1 MEFLKLV
8 LDDPPSHAGVETQSH
23 PYIYKYRIHRHSNF
37 HNHTYTSYIYIYI
50 HTTIRSYTC
59 DISHT
64 HHKITSEILLAV
76 HILFPFNEITP
87 VIDPAGT
94 APGIFF
100 GLSSILWTVAIA
112 DSIRR
117 HLDGYGPARRW
128 EEPPCGDV

>member
-1 MEFLKLV
+1 MILRVMLELK
-8 LDDPPSHAGVETQSH
+8 DNPIHT
-23 PYIYKYRIHRHSNF
+23 YINTVSIDIRIFTTIRIHDII
-37 HNHTYTSYIYIYI
+37 YIYIY
-50 HTTIRSYTC
+50 TAIRSYTC

-64 HHKITSEILLAV
+64 YHKITSEILLAV